1 MSSISDVQ
9 FSDPFNPPQSA
20 QPVQSL
26 FGGPASQDVDL
37 EPYPESEQGAGIQ
50 ENHDDLDVVMG
61 DIPMMD
67 DNQSD
72 ATYHAS
78 DEDDSEPRNEAIA
91 PPKKRKRPTVV
102 ARSLSPPSSPEERPN
117 RFRGPQS
124 TWRRLTA
131 EERQNAQALETI
143 RARDLAAH
151 LYNSYALRVRARER
165 GRMKGDKWVNES
177 EAFGPPKGWAAWP
190 MSADKVPRVDER
202 LKREEDAA
210 WTLRMPADPRP
221 SADLEESV
229 IAIMLKT
236 AKERFGAREWDRK
249 RTISQTRTSAAV
261 RVDTNDE
268 STTYEGSD
276 GGSMDDEE
284 LRPVVQAD
292 DDKSR
297 RQLRPLSRNVLTQFD
312 QLLMSL
318 HHAQTGGARGGDSSA
333 SEMQSDTESM
343 ASSRSSPKKRN
354 TEETERSRSRGR
366 KPSRLSSQHEKP
378 RSCSKVQHISRSR
391 GRSLGRGYGRSTSRL
406 RGGRG
411 LRDWSEVLGVASMTG
426 WPYAVVMRTANR
438 CSALFGEDMA
448 FQKFNEGGVKPIEED
463 KVKGVQ
469 YMESESEPEPELKS
483 PTPPPISRH
492 SSKNPRSRASSVRHE
507 STSRPASPA
516 TADNAAHK
524 GKGQHR
530 KQDLVCPFRTCRRH
544 VNGFSRTWNL
554 NLHMKRVH
562 PGYRPRTPAPIDVD
576 ASNGDEQ
583 LPANGA

>member
-1 MSSISDVQ
+1 MSSIADDQ
-9 FSDPFNPPQSA
+9 FSDALNPPQSA
-20 QPVQSL
+20 QPFQSL

-37 EPYPESEQGAGIQ
+37 EPYSESDQGAGTQ
-50 ENHDDLDVVMG
+50 DQDDLDVIMG
-61 DIPMMD
+61 NMPMMD

-78 DEDDSEPRNEAIA
+78 DEDDSEPHNARNETNAQ
-91 PPKKRKRPTVV
+91 PKKRKRPPVV
-102 ARSLSPPSSPEERPN
+102 ARSISPPSSPEERPN
-117 RFRGPQS
+117 RFRGPES

-165 GRMKGDKWVNES
+165 GRVAVREGKRVDVT
-177 EAFGPPKGWAAWP
+177 EAFAPPKGWAAWP
-190 MSADKVPRVDER
+190 MSADKVPRADER

-210 WTLRMPADPRP
+210 WTLRMPSDPRP

-229 IAIMLKT
+229 IAMMLKT
-236 AKERFGAREWDRK
+236 AKERFRTREWDHR
-249 RTISQTRTSAAV
+249 RTVYQPRTSTTF

-268 STTYEGSD
+268 STAYEGSD
-276 GGSMDDEE
+276 GGYLDDEE

-292 DDKSR
+292 DEKSR
-297 RQLRPLSRNVLTQFD
+297 QQLRPISRNVLTQFD
-312 QLLMSL
+312 QLLMGL

-343 ASSRSSPKKRN
+343 ASSRSSPRKRN
-354 TEETERSRSRGR
+354 PEETERSQSRGR
-366 KPSRLSSQHEKP
+366 KQSRRPSQHEKP
-378 RSCSKVQHISRSR
+378 LSRSKVQPTSRSR
-391 GRSLGRGYGRSTSRL
+391 RRSLGRGHGRSTSRL

-411 LRDWSEVLGVASMTG
+411 LRDWSEVLGVAAITG
-426 WPYAVVMRTANR
+426 WPSAVIMRTANR
-438 CSALFGEDMA
+438 CSALFGEDMT
-448 FQKFNEGGVKPIEED
+448 FQKFNEGAVKPIEED
-463 KVKGVQ
+463 NPTNVQ
-469 YMESESEPEPELKS
+469 YMESESESEPEPKN
-483 PTPPPISRH
+483 PTPPPISRQ
-492 SSKNPRSRASSVRHE
+492 SSRNPRSRASSVRHE

-516 TADNAAHK
+516 TADNGARK

-530 KQDLVCPFRTCRRH
+530 KQDLVCPFKSCPRH
-544 VNGFSRTWNL
+544 VDGFSRTWNL

-562 PGYRPRTPAPIDVD
+562 PGYRPRTPAPINVD

-583 LPANGA
+583 

>member
-1 MSSISDVQ
+1 MSSIADDQ
-9 FSDPFNPPQSA
+9 FSDALNPPQSA
-20 QPVQSL
+20 QPFQSL

-37 EPYPESEQGAGIQ
+37 EPYPESDQGAGTQ
-50 ENHDDLDVVMG
+50 EDHDLDVVMG

-78 DEDDSEPRNEAIA
+78 DEDDSEPRAARNEANA
-91 PPKKRKRPTVV
+91 PPKKRKRPPVV
-102 ARSLSPPSSPEERPN
+102 ARSISPPSSPEERRN
-117 RFRGPQS
+117 RFRGPES

-151 LYNSYALRVRARER
+151 LYNSYALRMRARER
-165 GRMKGDKWVNES
+165 GRMAVKEDKRVDAT
-177 EAFGPPKGWAAWP
+177 EAFAPPRGWAAWP
-190 MSADKVPRVDER
+190 MSADKVPRADER

-210 WTLRMPADPRP
+210 WTLRMPSDPRP

-249 RTISQTRTSAAV
+249 RTVYQPRTSTTF

-268 STTYEGSD
+268 STAYEGSD
-276 GGSMDDEE
+276 GGYMDDEE

-292 DDKSR
+292 DEKSR
-297 RQLRPLSRNVLTQFD
+297 QQLRPLSRNVLTEFD
-312 QLLMSL
+312 QLLMGL

-343 ASSRSSPKKRN
+343 ASSRSSPRKRN
-354 TEETERSRSRGR
+354 PEETERSQSRGR
-366 KPSRLSSQHEKP
+366 KTSRRSSQHEKHRP
-378 RSCSKVQHISRSR
+378 RSKVQHTSRSR
-391 GRSLGRGYGRSTSRL
+391 GRSLGPGHGRSTSRL
-406 RGGRG
+406 RGGRA
-411 LRDWSEVLGVASMTG
+411 LRDWSEVLGVAAMTG
-426 WPYAVVMRTANR
+426 WSSAVVMRAAKR

-448 FQKFNEGGVKPIEED
+448 FQKFNEGAVKPVEED
-463 KVKGVQ
+463 NPKDVQ
-469 YMESESEPEPELKS
+469 YMESEFEPEPEPEPKS
-483 PTPPPISRH
+483 PTPPPVSRQ
-492 SSKNPRSRASSVRHE
+492 SSKNPRSRASSVRHK

-516 TADNAAHK
+516 TADNAARK

-530 KQDLVCPFRTCRRH
+530 KQDLVCPFKSCPRH
-544 VNGFSRTWNL
+544 VDGFSRTWNL

-562 PGYRPRTPAPIDVD
+562 PGYRPRMPAPINVD
-576 ASNGDEQ
+576 AGNE
-583 LPANGA
+583 

>member
-1 MSSISDVQ
+1 MSSIPDDP
-9 FSDPFNPPQSA
+9 FSDPLNPPQSA
-20 QPVQSL
+20 QPFQSL

-37 EPYPESEQGAGIQ
+37 EPYPESEHGAGTH
-50 ENHDDLDVVMG
+50 EDHDDLDVTMG

-78 DEDDSEPRNEAIA
+78 NEDDSESRNEANA
-91 PPKKRKRPTVV
+91 LPKKRKRPAVV

-117 RFRGPQS
+117 RFRGPES

-131 EERQNAQALETI
+131 EERRNAQALETI

-165 GRMKGDKWVNES
+165 GRMTMKEDKRVDET
-177 EAFGPPKGWAAWP
+177 EAFAPPKGWAAWP
-190 MSADKVPRVDER
+190 MSADKVPRADER
-202 LKREEDAA
+202 FRREEDAA
-210 WTLRMPADPRP
+210 WTLRMSSDPRP

-229 IAIMLKT
+229 IAMMLKT
-236 AKERFGAREWDRK
+236 AKERFEAREWDRK
-249 RTISQTRTSAAV
+249 RTISQPRTSAAV
-261 RVDTNDE
+261 RVDANDE
-268 STTYEGSD
+268 STAYEGSD
-276 GGSMDDEE
+276 GGYMDDDE

-312 QLLMSL
+312 QLLMGL

-343 ASSRSSPKKRN
+343 ASSRSSPRKRN
-354 TEETERSRSRGR
+354 PGETERSQSRGR
-366 KPSRLSSQHEKP
+366 KPSLRSSQHEGP
-378 RSCSKVQHISRSR
+378 RSCSKVQHTSRSR
-391 GRSLGRGYGRSTSRL
+391 GRSLGRGHGPSTSRL

-411 LRDWSEVLGVASMTG
+411 LRDWSEVLGVAAMMG
-426 WPYAVVMRTANR
+426 WPPAVVMRTAKR

-448 FQKFNEGGVKPIEED
+448 FQQFNEGTVKPIEED
-463 KVKGVQ
+463 KAQDVQ
-469 YMESESEPEPELKS
+469 YMESESESEPEPKS
-483 PTPPPISRH
+483 PTPPRISRQ

-516 TADNAAHK
+516 TADNAERK

-530 KQDLVCPFRTCRRH
+530 KQDLVCPFKSCRRH

-562 PGYRPRTPAPIDVD
+562 PGHRPRTPAPINID
-576 ASNGDEQ
+576 AGNGDEQ
-583 LPANGA
+583 